1 MNMFEFNKIAG
12 AFLMSLLIIT
22 VIGHVGNFIIPK
34 PEVSHEAAEGHGAP
48 AAGEAQTA
56 SVPAAPAVPIAELLK
71 TASAE
76 DGAKVFKTKCTSC
89 HNSVKGG
96 ANKVGPNLWNI
107 VGDEKA
113 DPALGFNFSDAMKS
127 KGGEWTYDDL
137 NAFLT
142 NPKGFVPGTRMTFV
156 GLKKD
161 NERANVI
168 AFLRAQADSPKPLP

>member
-1 MNMFEFNKIAG
+1 MNSFEFNKIAG

-22 VIGHVGNFIIPK
+22 VIGHIGNFIIPK
-34 PEVSHEAAEGHGAP
+34 PVVSHED
-48 AAGEAQTA
+48 AGREVNAEAQTA
-56 SVPAAPAVPIAELLK
+56 AAPAAPAEPIAELLK

-76 DGAKVFKTKCTSC
+76 EGAKIFKTKCTSC
-89 HNSVKGG
+89 HNSDKGG

-107 VGDEKA
+107 VGDAKA
-113 DPALGFNFSDAMKS
+113 DPALGFNFSDAMKN
-127 KGGEWTYDDL
+127 KGGTWTYDDL
-137 NAFLT
+137 SAFLT

-161 NERANVI
+161 EERANVI

>member
-1 MNMFEFNKIAG
+1 MNSFEFNKIAG

-22 VIGHVGNFIIPK
+22 VIGHIGNFIIPK
-34 PEVSHEAAEGHGAP
+34 PVVSHEDAGHEVNA
-48 AAGEAQTA
+48 EAQTA
-56 SVPAAPAVPIAELLK
+56 AAPAAPAKPIAELLK

-76 DGAKVFKTKCTSC
+76 EGAKIFKTKCTSC
-89 HNSVKGG
+89 HNSDKGG

-107 VGDEKA
+107 VGDAKA
-113 DPALGFNFSDAMKS
+113 DPALGFNFSDAMKA
-127 KGGEWTYDDL
+127 KGGDWTYDDL
-137 NAFLT
+137 SAFLI

-161 NERANVI
+161 EERANVI